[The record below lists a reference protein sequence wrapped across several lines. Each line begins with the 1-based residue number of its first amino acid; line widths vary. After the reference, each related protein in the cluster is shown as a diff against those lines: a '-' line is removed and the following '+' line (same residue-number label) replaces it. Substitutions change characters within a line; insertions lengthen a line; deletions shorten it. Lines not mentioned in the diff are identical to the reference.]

1 MAQTFSGTV
10 VPYATQQDMVNR
22 CDSRTLGD
30 WLSDNDNRL
39 DLAAVLASSLLNT
52 LLLAGSGDVEL
63 ATYAGQRYQLADL
76 QAIMTYN
83 GGVSAQFELLKD
95 LVCLRTLP
103 RLIGR
108 RPHIIFKQP
117 QWVQDALV
125 MLNQL
130 RQGERIF
137 GFVQSAQAGKDVLRL
152 QDGPMIARVATPWL
166 GTDSLWP
173 TYGWGG
179 GYGSCCGW
187 DC

>member
-1 MAQTFSGTV
+1 
-10 VPYATQQDMVNR
+10 MVAMEKGYGKPPFKIG
-22 CDSRTLGD
+22 CG
-30 WLSDNDNRL
+30 
-39 DLAAVLASSLLNT
+39 
-52 LLLAGSGDVEL
+52 GSIPFVKPF
-63 ATYAGQRYQLADL
+63 A
-76 QAIMTYN
+76 
-83 GGVSAQFELLKD
+83 
-95 LVCLRTLP
+95 
-103 RLIGR
+103 
-108 RPHIIFKQP
+108 
-117 QWVQDALV
+117 DALV

-179 GYGSCCGW
+179 GYGSCCSW